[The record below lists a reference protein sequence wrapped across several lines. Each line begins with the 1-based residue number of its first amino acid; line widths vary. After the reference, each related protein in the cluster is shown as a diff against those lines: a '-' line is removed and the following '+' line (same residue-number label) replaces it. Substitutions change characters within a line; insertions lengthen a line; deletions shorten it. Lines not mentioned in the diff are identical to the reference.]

1 MFFLGISAHLMIY
14 LLVPAFLIVFFYFKG
29 LSGTLEVSD
38 SLPVTAIY
46 EFSPASGITANSYIY
61 EIQKAEAKPK
71 QPHIRLTEGATSVP
85 WSLYRPFL
93 HPVLY
98 FTSLTLRAPPTPVK

>member
-38 SLPVTAIY
+38 SLPGTVIY
-46 EFSPASGITANSYIY
+46 EFSPGTGIAENSYIY
-61 EIQKAEAKPK
+61 EFQKAEVKPE
-71 QPHIRLTEGATSVP
+71 QPPLRLTEGATSVS
-85 WSLYRPFL
+85 WSLYRPLL

-98 FTSLTLRAPPTPVK
+98 FTSLTLRAPPYSC